1 MLDSDIHIGEE
12 DDSDGE
18 GVAENSFMTSALLR
32 AVREIEELE
41 NENGQVENGE
51 GLYQSG
57 GEDVDDN
64 TDSAEEDD
72 APIAIDEPLGA
83 DVSNITSSSNGISK
97 KKNSKLKVSS
107 KPKPVVV
114 IPVLGSYF
122 TVLFDLVL
130 LLKVVPQFHLELL

>member
-1 MLDSDIHIGEE
+1 MVI
-12 DDSDGE
+12 
-18 GVAENSFMTSALLR
+18 
-32 AVREIEELE
+32 
-41 NENGQVENGE
+41 GE

-122 TVLFDLVL
+122 SILPFHSILILLVL